1 MDDAF
6 AALKKF
12 ERNISVTNDKVNYN
26 ENTLLNVQHVATE
39 KVLID
44 QKEVLATLD
53 RLTTDYLEQNKEL
66 LAYVH
71 QKDDHPAQIHALDN
85 KISKTILMFE

>member
-1 MDDAF
+1 MDDAGESI
-6 AALKKF
+6 KRF
-12 ERNISVTNDKVNYN
+12 ERNIAMTNEKVSYN
-26 ENTLLNVQHVATE
+26 ETTLLNVQQVATA

-53 RLTTDYLEQNKEL
+53 RLTLDYLEQNKQL
-66 LAYVH
+66 LTYVH
-71 QKDDHPAQIHALDN
+71 EKDDYPSQIHSLDN